1 MLKVA
6 LDIHQILMLKNKIY
20 KYLSHEVLKNFIT
33 ILLTF
38 TAIVWTVRAVN
49 FLNLMIEDGFSAS
62 VYFKYALLNI
72 STITTRFVPLSF
84 LLSLIISIVKF
95 ERQQELLILWTSG
108 LNKIKITNIFFLI
121 ALFITLFQIILGL
134 LINPF
139 LLNKSRFLLRE
150 AAITQ
155 INSVL
160 KSNDF
165 SDSFQGITFYID
177 EKNSNEELINIF
189 IKDTSG
195 GLKTIVSEI
204 GATVDTTIV
213 AKKGFITNNKLI
225 LFDGA
230 IQTLNKKK
238 IIKNVDFEKTELN
251 ISNFS
256 TRTIT
261 TPKIQ
266 ETSSYIL
273 FNCLIKKNDGNESYQ
288 NCSFENNKSDVIET
302 LSRRVGMPLYI
313 PLISVIVSF
322 LLIHKKNKKYN
333 YLKKYIIFIITFIIL
348 VLSEI
353 LLKFTGFSLINF
365 FLYFFTPIVLSIVFY
380 FLLIKNMIS
389 KRAI

>member
-20 KYLSHEVLKNFIT
+20 KYLSHEVFKNFIT

-139 LLNKSRFLLRE
+139 LLNKSRYLLKE

-160 KSNDF
+160 KSNEF
-165 SDSFQGITFYID
+165 SDSFQGITFYVD
-177 EKNSNEELINIF
+177 KKNSNGELINIF
-189 IKDTSG
+189 IKDTG
-195 GLKTIVSEI
+195 GLLKTIVSEV
-204 GATVDTTIV
+204 GTTVDSTII

-225 LFDGA
+225 LFDGV

-238 IIKNVDFEKTELN
+238 VIKNVDFEKTELN

-302 LSRRVGMPLYI
+302 LSRRAGMPLYI

-333 YLKKYIIFIITFIIL
+333 YLKKYIIFIITFVIL
-348 VLSEI
+348 VFSEI

>member
-20 KYLSHEVLKNFIT
+20 KYLSHEVFKNFIT

-160 KSNDF
+160 KSNEF
-165 SDSFQGITFYID
+165 SDSFKGITFYID

-204 GATVDTTIV
+204 GTTVDTTII

-225 LFDGA
+225 LFDGT

-238 IIKNVDFEKTELN
+238 VIKNVDFEKTELD

-273 FNCLIKKNDGNESYQ
+273 FLCLIKKNDGNESYQ
-288 NCSFENNKSDVIET
+288 NCSFKNNRRDVIET
-302 LSRRVGMPLYI
+302 LSRRAGMPLYI

-348 VLSEI
+348 VFSEI

>member
-20 KYLSHEVLKNFIT
+20 KYLSHEVFKNFIT

-139 LLNKSRFLLRE
+139 LLNKSRYLLKE

-160 KSNDF
+160 KSNEF
-165 SDSFQGITFYID
+165 SDSFQGITFYVD
-177 EKNSNEELINIF
+177 KKNSNGELINIF
-189 IKDTSG
+189 IKDTG
-195 GLKTIVSEI
+195 GLLKTIVSEV
-204 GATVDTTIV
+204 GTTVDSTII
-213 AKKGFITNNKLI
+213 AKKGFIANNKLI
-225 LFDGA
+225 LFDGV

-238 IIKNVDFEKTELN
+238 VIKNVDFEKTELN

-273 FNCLIKKNDGNESYQ
+273 FLCLIKKNDGNESYQ
-288 NCSFENNKSDVIET
+288 NCSFKNNKRDVIET
-302 LSRRVGMPLYI
+302 LSRRAGMPLYI

-348 VLSEI
+348 VFSEI